1 MSAVLTRERL
11 YKEFRHNGLEPDKD
25 NFKAAKMH
33 LLKMIVKKKKC
44 YLEGK
49 LAKNSNKPKGLWKA
63 LKSFRQSKKI
73 KNFC

>member
-1 MSAVLTRERL
+1 MSAVLTWERL
-11 YKEFRHNGLEPDKD
+11 YKGFRQNGLESDKD
-25 NFKAAKMH
+25 NSKAAKMH
-33 LLKMIVKKKKC
+33 QQKMIVKKKTC